1 MDAVLSDKLSQFF
14 DQMLG
19 HSESVE
25 SQSPE
30 ANSKRKSKKKKNKNK
45 YEEETKEEKALEGE
59 INQKQDPKISKQKNA
74 KGEKKKEVVTKA
86 NKSIKVKP
94 DIDTKSKLTEDS
106 PSKVETSP
114 DKSERFTKDGFKIVS
129 LIPNDDSDVSD
140 AFEYDSEEE
149 DSFNC
154 MDESEIKNQAMNSK
168 PKKGPAKMT
177 EDGFKIVNDIP
188 ADDSDVSDAFEED
201 EGLGSEQEPGLDNHY
216 KGSLKNVKKPIL
228 QMINDFGIDGDIL
241 LGKTKTSG
249 DTMNHLPFKHK
260 SKGSSPNSL
269 TLAAKKRKQSEITV
283 LDYTK
288 KRGSDKKKQKT
299 DSEPEEE
306 NAELPSQPENTM
318 DEKLM
323 KRVRYDVFKLG
334 MSGFNKKEK
343 EDARIALAIKLGAK
357 PPKNK
362 AISYKE
368 LVEKKK
374 EEKKKFDEEQEE
386 RKEQGLKVTK
396 MKSKKPERR
405 EVVKPSTAQIGRFK
419 NGIQM
424 LSKKDIAKIKR
435 S

>member
-19 HSESVE
+19 DSESVE
-25 SQSPE
+25 SQNPE
-30 ANSKRKSKKKKNKNK
+30 ANNSKRKSKKKKNKNK
-45 YEEETKEEKALEGE
+45 YEGKV
-59 INQKQDPKISKQKNA
+59 NQKQEPKISTQKNA
-74 KGEKKKEVVTKA
+74 NGEEKNEVITKT

-94 DIDTKSKLTEDS
+94 DIDTKNKLTEDIT
-106 PSKVETSP
+106 SKVETSP
-114 DKSERFTKDGFKIVS
+114 DKSERFTKDGFKIIS
-129 LIPNDDSDVSD
+129 LIPDDDSDVSD

-149 DSFNC
+149 DSFNY
-154 MDESEIKNQAMNSK
+154 MDESENKNQTMNSK
-168 PKKGPAKMT
+168 PKTKGLTKMT

-188 ADDSDVSDAFEED
+188 ADDSDVSDAFDDEE
-201 EGLGSEQEPGLDNHY
+201 EEQEPGLDNHY
-216 KGSLKNVKKPIL
+216 KDSIKNVKKPIL
-228 QMINDFGIDGDIL
+228 QMIKDFGIDGDIL
-241 LGKTKTSG
+241 LGKTSK
-249 DTMNHLPFKHK
+249 DTMNQLSFKHK
-260 SKGSSPNSL
+260 LKGSSPNSL
-269 TLAAKKRKQSEITV
+269 TLAAKKRKQSEITI

-288 KRGSDKKKQKT
+288 KRGSDKKKQKKT
-299 DSEPEEE
+299 EEEPTEEE
-306 NAELPSQPENTM
+306 NEEFLSQPENSTM
-318 DEKLM
+318 DVKLM

-374 EEKKKFDEEQEE
+374 EEKKKFEEEQED
-386 RKEQGLKVTK
+386 RKLQGLKVTK
-396 MKSKKPERR
+396 MKCNKKSERR
-405 EVVKPSTAQIGRFK
+405 EVVKPSTAQIGHFK

-424 LSKKDIAKIKR
+424 LSKKDIAKIKH